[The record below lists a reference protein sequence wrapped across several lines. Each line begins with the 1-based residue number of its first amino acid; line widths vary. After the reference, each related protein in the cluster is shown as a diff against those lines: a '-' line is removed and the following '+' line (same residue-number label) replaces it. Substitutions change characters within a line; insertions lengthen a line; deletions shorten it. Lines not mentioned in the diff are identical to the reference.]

1 MEMES
6 FLFQIMMSPIIAI
19 SLTVFG
25 LSKQETMKIPSC

>member
-6 FLFQIMMSPIIAI
+6 FLFLIMSPIIAI